1 MSAVPELIMTPEM
14 LAKRQVRQRKREK
27 AASPEG
33 MAAAAAANSAEVEAK
48 REARRARDAADA
60 ATLRKWAVRDGQGSP
75 CELIDIGANLIKTKG
90 DGAVEEQLQ
99 RCELTGVGGVIV
111 TGTSVVDSRRALKLV
126 RSTAAHAVKLYCTAG
141 VHPHDAKSCDE
152 ETIGVLREMLQAP
165 ECVAVGECGLDYDR
179 MFSRREV
186 QLEWFERQAVLAVEQ
201 GMPLFLHERD
211 VDADKGAPLGS
222 AADLMGILDRAGVPP
237 KRVCVHCF
245 TGGEEVLR
253 AYVDRGYYVGL
264 TGFVAMEQRGARVR
278 EFLRAGLL
286 PLEQLMLETD
296 SPFMKPDK
304 ASLPNVSRLKRG
316 PNEPC
321 NMPAVCR
328 AVAECLSV
336 PAHEVADAVAANTRT
351 FFGLGS
357 GVG

>member
-1 MSAVPELIMTPEM
+1 MSAARNCAAHERRARAEHD
-14 LAKRQVRQRKREK
+14 ARDARQ
-27 AASPEG
+27 AAG
-33 MAAAAAANSAEVEAK
+33 AAAEAREGGESRGHGGGRRRQFRPEVEAK

-90 DGAVEEQLQ
+90 DGAVEEQLR

-152 ETIGVLREMLQAP
+152 ETISVLREMLQAP

-245 TGGEEVLR
+245 TGGEEALGGGRVSSCSSLKVR
-253 AYVDRGYYVGL
+253 HFS
-264 TGFVAMEQRGARVR
+264 TGSWFLQHIARPCGRCRPPLPEYTGASS
-278 EFLRAGLL
+278 FH
-286 PLEQLMLETD
+286 
-296 SPFMKPDK
+296 S
-304 ASLPNVSRLKRG
+304 
-316 PNEPC
+316 
-321 NMPAVCR
+321 
-328 AVAECLSV
+328 
-336 PAHEVADAVAANTRT
+336 
-351 FFGLGS
+351 
-357 GVG
+357 